1 MFNECTVK
9 RETENSV
16 LHIYI
21 CMYVCIYVYVVFGKS
36 IILEKCPNILVFNE
50 KFWMLVL

>member
-16 LHIYI
+16 LQIYI

-36 IILEKCPNILVFNE
+36 KSTYRENRLVVGWAGDGN
-50 KFWMLVL
+50 